1 MKFIDLEQGSQAWHD
16 YREIRI
22 GASDAPVIM
31 GLSPYC
37 IAALLYKRKKK
48 LAPPSRITE
57 AMGEG
62 TRLEPIARE
71 DAEHYLKM
79 EIPPAVVE
87 MEEFPFLFASLDG
100 INVAESF
107 IVEIKCSK
115 NIYESARAGYISP
128 MYHCQMQHQLMVTG
142 YKKCLFFAFDGFSH
156 VCIWVDRDEKF
167 IEEMKGKLIE
177 FYACLQNNEEPYDE
191 NAYMTIEIDNQKN
204 DVLERWIESIK
215 KLRDSQKEEKHWS
228 EEIKNWGDDL
238 NCELVHDGKPKL
250 RMTRV
255 QRMGNVDWNSLC
267 VAKGISEID
276 IAPFRKKEIGY
287 YKLTEIRS

>member
-1 MKFIDLEQGSQAWHD
+1 MKFIDLEQGSQEWHD
-16 YREIRI
+16 YREVRI

-37 IAALLYKRKKK
+37 IPILLYKRKKK
-48 LAPPSRITE
+48 LAPQSRITE

-71 DAEHYLKM
+71 DAEHYLKE

-87 MEEFPFLFASLDG
+87 MDEFPFLFASLDG
-100 INVAESF
+100 INVVGNY

-115 NIYESARAGYISP
+115 NIYEGAKAGYIAP
-128 MYHCQMQHQLMVTG
+128 MYHCQMQHQMMVTG

-156 VCIWVDRDEKF
+156 VSIWVGRDEKF

-191 NAYMTIEIDNQKN
+191 NAYMTIDIDDQKN
-204 DVLERWIESIK
+204 DVLDRWIESIK
-215 KLRDSQKEEKHWS
+215 KLRDAQKEEKHWS

-238 NCELVHDGKPKL
+238 NCELVYDGKPKL

-255 QRMGNVDWNSLC
+255 QRMGNVDWKSLC
-267 VAKGISEID
+267 MAKGISDID

-287 YKLTEIRS
+287 YQLTEIRS